1 MRVVATI
8 RVRSQADGDAAKA
21 VLFLPP
27 FQLSTALGVSV
38 LSVEPVNLVDAASAA
53 QSAPSDVGSAP
64 GTAPVIYIGIASG
77 VAGCLLCLCIAVA
90 IERSRRKRTGTVASV
105 TTASSMAVAMPLDVV
120 SASLASATAEP
131 AVEMRQRLPE
141 QVSPLPAAVD
151 LVTQAPPKG
160 QQTPT
165 GARFDPNT
173 GRPIPKFDPQTGVQN
188 W

>member
-1 MRVVATI
+1 MLLLQVSSGSVRVVATI
-8 RVRSQADGDAAKA
+8 RVRSQADGDTAKA
-21 VLFLPP
+21 VLSDKAPD
-27 FQLSTALGVSV
+27 QLSIALGVSV
-38 LSVEPVNLVDAASAA
+38 LSVEPINLLDAASAA
-53 QSAPSDVGSAP
+53 QSAPSDVGSAR
-64 GTAPVIYIGIASG
+64 GAAPVIYIGIASG

-90 IERSRRKRTGTVASV
+90 IERSRRKRLQPRTGTVASV
-105 TTASSMAVAMPLDVV
+105 TTASSMAV
-120 SASLASATAEP
+120 
-131 AVEMRQRLPE
+131 
-141 QVSPLPAAVD
+141 AVD

>member
-1 MRVVATI
+1 MLLLQVSSGSVRVVATI

-21 VLFLPP
+21 VLSDKTPD
-27 FQLSTALGVSV
+27 QLSTALGVSV

-53 QSAPSDVGSAP
+53 QSAPTDGGSAR

-77 VAGCLLCLCIAVA
+77 VAGCLLCLCIAIA
-90 IERSRRKRTGTVASV
+90 IERSRRKRLQPRTGTVASV

-131 AVEMRQRLPE
+131 AVEMRQRLSE

-151 LVTQAPPKG
+151 LVTQAPPEG

-165 GARFDPNT
+165 GVR
-173 GRPIPKFDPQTGVQN
+173 V
-188 W
+188 

>member
-1 MRVVATI
+1 M
-8 RVRSQADGDAAKA
+8 
-21 VLFLPP
+21 FL
-27 FQLSTALGVSV
+27 LSFLIIVGMPYIKVITYFCFTF
-38 LSVEPVNLVDAASAA
+38 PLVY
-53 QSAPSDVGSAP
+53 P
-64 GTAPVIYIGIASG
+64 
-77 VAGCLLCLCIAVA
+77 
-90 IERSRRKRTGTVASV
+90 
-105 TTASSMAVAMPLDVV
+105 V
-120 SASLASATAEP
+120 SASMASATAEP